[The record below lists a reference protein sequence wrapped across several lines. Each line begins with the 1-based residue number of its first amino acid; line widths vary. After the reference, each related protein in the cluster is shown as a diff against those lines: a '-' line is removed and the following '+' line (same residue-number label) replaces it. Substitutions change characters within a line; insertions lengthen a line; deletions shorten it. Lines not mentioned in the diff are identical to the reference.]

1 MRRNITPILINIT
14 MKKETILGI
23 FLAIMTIWAIGFTAP
38 KLYEIYKDKNFQI
51 EEKTDTVLMT
61 DTLYLESKATDTAPT
76 TKYVTITEHDTV
88 YKVVGDSI
96 VETPRL
102 IVCKKKL
109 YQVPL
114 VWRGR
119 TLWNIQQR

>member
-1 MRRNITPILINIT
+1 MKGKNI
-14 MKKETILGI
+14 MKKETIIGI
-23 FLAIMTIWAIGFTAP
+23 LLAILTVWVIGFTAP
-38 KLYEIYKDKNFQI
+38 RVYEIYKDKNFQI
-51 EEKTDTVLMT
+51 EEKTDTVLRT

-76 TKYVTITEHDTV
+76 TKYVTIMEHDTV

-109 YQVPL
+109 YQTPL
-114 VWRGR
+114 DWRGR
-119 TLWNIQQR
+119 TLWSIRQR

>member
-1 MRRNITPILINIT
+1 
-14 MKKETILGI
+14 MKKETIIGI
-23 FLAIMTIWAIGFTAP
+23 LLAIMTIWAIGFTAP
-38 KLYEIYKDKNFQI
+38 KLYEIYKGKNFQI
-51 EEKTDTVLMT
+51 EEKTDTVLRT

-114 VWRGR
+114 VWRER